1 MFERISRARCSV
13 PCWVLKTV
21 FTSVPKS
28 FCECVQKKNQ
38 DRGHFSAS
46 KYEAQIGH
54 PSWVP
59 NPGPRKR
66 DPKMDLIPGPAERA
80 FSRSCVRCF
89 LAPPVW
95 TRGRVVQEVS
105 EHFEH
110 RMPNPS
116 QYHIDLTKI
125 QEWTCESLV
134 TMQPKTYPPQHRSAR
149 T

>member
-1 MFERISRARCSV
+1 
-13 PCWVLKTV
+13 
-21 FTSVPKS
+21 
-28 FCECVQKKNQ
+28 
-38 DRGHFSAS
+38 
-46 KYEAQIGH
+46 
-54 PSWVP
+54 
-59 NPGPRKR
+59 
-66 DPKMDLIPGPAERA
+66 MDLIPGPAERA

-134 TMQPKTYPPQHRSAR
+134 TMQPKTYHPQHRSAR